1 MTLRITHA
9 LMSILKEMLFLSQ
22 EKEEDVKS
30 GAVSAALKTPLINW
44 SAPAY
49 QKTVIVLIALN
60 VICLICGCL
69 YEVSGRKF
77 FKGIKNK
84 IKPESIRMNNKL
96 NSRIIFINSNTS
108 PQQKHY
114 ILSKH
119 KALNLMKRL
128 QKIIDCCLCQV
139 RSQK

>member
-22 EKEEDVKS
+22 EKEEDGKS
-30 GAVSAALKTPLINW
+30 GAVSLALKTPLINW
-44 SAPAY
+44 SAPTY

-69 YEVSGRKF
+69 YEVFGRKIF

-84 IKPESIRMNNKL
+84 IKPESIHMNNKL
-96 NSRIIFINSNTS
+96 NLRIIFINSNTS

-114 ILSKH
+114 ILS
-119 KALNLMKRL
+119 
-128 QKIIDCCLCQV
+128 
-139 RSQK
+139 